1 MHGGCLM
8 TFADIA
14 MFQIAYQE
22 MEGASGVT
30 VQLDSVFID
39 GAYVG
44 EGSASE
50 IFKGTGAITPG
61 FGLRYQSP
69 VGPIR
74 IDLGIRPTLKE
85 ALPVITQTIDST
97 GAPQLVNLRS
107 QKTFDPIEGN
117 GGGFR
122 KILRRLSLHLSIGQA
137 F

>member
-1 MHGGCLM
+1 M
-8 TFADIA
+8 
-14 MFQIAYQE
+14 
-22 MEGASGVT
+22 
-30 VQLDSVFID
+30 FID

-44 EGSASE
+44 EGSANE

-85 ALPVITQTIDST
+85 NLPVITQTLDST
-97 GAPQLVNLRS
+97 GTPQIVLLLD
-107 QKTFDPIEGN
+107 QKTYDPVEGN